1 MNCIDNA
8 RAKTRPSPQA
18 RQVAC
23 VSKTDEVALS
33 NFFTSSTTSWSP
45 FPKGEGWAPL
55 PLGGRRIPPSYRK
68 HKRTYAFKV
77 ADECFYR
84 GNVYPRSRS
93 SLSILTNAI
102 LRPCRVVGCFFI
114 LSAEGACFQARAT
127 PNYPPPKVR
136 RSIVNRPFDP
146 SSASLG
152 IVGDFLVI
160 SIVLSSDADA
170 CDIGEL
176 FVN

>member
-1 MNCIDNA
+1 MSSQFALFDDA
-8 RAKTRPSPQA
+8 SSTASGPPSP
-18 RQVAC
+18 
-23 VSKTDEVALS
+23 T
-33 NFFTSSTTSWSP
+33 
-45 FPKGEGWAPL
+45 GEGLGSGERVSSVIVNASVCCCAQC
-55 PLGGRRIPPSYRK
+55 GGR
-68 HKRTYAFKV
+68 F
-77 ADECFYR
+77 FYR

-127 PNYPPPKVR
+127 PNYPLPKVR

-176 FVN
+176 FVRG